1 MHLHNYLH
9 FLFLMIYNYIKSRG
23 EFMYTMYIIFAI
35 IISLAFVT
43 GSIILFVEHKQKNK
57 RIIFDE
63 EII

>member
-1 MHLHNYLH
+1 
-9 FLFLMIYNYIKSRG
+9 
-23 EFMYTMYIIFAI
+23 MYTMYIIFAI